1 MPRIILMV
9 TLRDCYK
16 CISPMQSVINVF
28 IFRCWRS
35 AESAGG
41 LKSSSSYEIYIT
53 KRYLLHNIELNAIFI
68 SEVSQT
74 PFFQL

>member
-28 IFRCWRS
+28 IFRAHESPQDDNLGDDEANDKTDRGKNQRS
-35 AESAGG
+35 
-41 LKSSSSYEIYIT
+41 Y
-53 KRYLLHNIELNAIFI
+53 R
-68 SEVSQT
+68 V
-74 PFFQL
+74 

>member
-28 IFRCWRS
+28 IFRV
-35 AESAGG
+35 EAGG
-41 LKSSSSYEIYIT
+41 LQS
-53 KRYLLHNIELNAIFI
+53 RL
-68 SEVSQT
+68 EV
-74 PFFQL
+74 